1 MEGEKYLTPEGAPND
16 ISPDAGFE
24 VVHSQFFLQSTE
36 PVLSFGR
43 LKMWVNS
50 VCLKKF
56 PQADHIQILVNSRA
70 RMLTLHPSRED
81 VRDALPWCSSGGGK
95 RKPRQLSCPIF
106 FAKIYA
112 LMAWDPDCRY
122 RLTGKHLRENED
134 ELLAFDLRSAEA
146 FPYGGDVTQRYM
158 PRLPADWR
166 ERFGA
171 PDSECR
177 MEPLVHI
184 FQEYAVFEL
193 ETSEVRPDIPAIQKS
208 KGGDEI
214 WQSPAPENCTP

>member
-36 PVLSFGR
+36 PVLTFGR

-56 PQADHIQILVNSRA
+56 PQADYIQILVNSRA

-81 VRDALPWCSSGGGK
+81 ARDALPWCSSGGGK

-106 FAKIYA
+106 FAKIYVNA
-112 LMAWDPDCRY
+112 TLK
-122 RLTGKHLRENED
+122 L
-134 ELLAFDLRSAEA
+134 
-146 FPYGGDVTQRYM
+146 
-158 PRLPADWR
+158 
-166 ERFGA
+166 
-171 PDSECR
+171 
-177 MEPLVHI
+177 
-184 FQEYAVFEL
+184 
-193 ETSEVRPDIPAIQKS
+193 
-208 KGGDEI
+208 
-214 WQSPAPENCTP
+214 